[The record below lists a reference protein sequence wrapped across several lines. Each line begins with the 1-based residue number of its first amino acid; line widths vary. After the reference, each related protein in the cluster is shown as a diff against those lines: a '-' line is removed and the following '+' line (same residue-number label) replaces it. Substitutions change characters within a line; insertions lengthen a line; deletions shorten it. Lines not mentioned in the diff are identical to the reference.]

1 MAKKTKKKT
10 ARTPG
15 RKPGRK
21 PASAGGN
28 LSKLSPE
35 DLAAELQR
43 REHSIRSLE
52 RKRAKLLAQLEEV
65 ERELSVSGGLFGA
78 GAGVGGRRRRPRNAA
93 SLEDTMHQ
101 VLEGNTMG
109 VSELADAVR
118 AAGYVTTSRTF
129 NTIVNQT
136 LIKSPRFKKIAHGRY
151 TTK

>member
-1 MAKKTKKKT
+1 MAKKTKTKGKASGRRRAAGAAT
-10 ARTPG
+10 AG
-15 RKPGRK
+15 E
-21 PASAGGN
+21 GG
-28 LSKLSPE
+28 LHKLSTE

-43 REHSIRSLE
+43 REHSIRGLE
-52 RKRAKLLAQLEEV
+52 RKRAKLMAQLEEI

-78 GAGVGGRRRRPRNAA
+78 SIGGRRRRPRNTA
-93 SLEDTMHQ
+93 SLEDTMQQ
-101 VLEGNTMG
+101 VLKGKTMG

-136 LIKSPRFKKIAHGRY
+136 LIKSDKFKKIAHGRY